1 MDTSF
6 KLYTFKASA
15 PLLCKQALYHVL
27 LVFCAVHPAFPQSKI
42 DSLEQVVVSAKGA
55 HRAEILFV
63 LSWEYRFSDKD
74 KALQYGEESL
84 QLARELKDTTIIA
97 SALNSISET
106 WLNFGDYE
114 KAKKITLEELPFAR
128 VIPLKKNLLGALT
141 RLGTIQYRMG
151 KFDNALVYQLEVQ
164 REAEKLNKP
173 EVTGIA
179 SLNLG
184 LTYMDLKRYDEALQ
198 YFNTALH
205 AFETIHMAAGIGASY
220 VNITEILRN
229 QKKYN
234 EALET
239 AFKAESILIKSGNKL
254 HLAYIYG
261 ILGKIYRAT
270 GEQAKRLEF
279 LQKALALS
287 QEHQDEFMICQT
299 KADLGR
305 TFLEAGDMPK
315 AKTYFEES
323 LELAEK
329 MKQKSMILENYAHLR
344 DWNLLQKNFEDA
356 SRFDEKFTAG
366 MDSVFNAKMAEKVAD
381 SETKYETEKKESAIR
396 DLENQ
401 NRIQNIRT
409 YSALAG
415 ILGLLVL
422 IYLMRRAY
430 RQKQRLSAQQEQ
442 LQRATIERLESERK
456 VVALNAHLEGQ
467 ELERLR
473 IAEDLHDDFGSGLSK
488 ISLLSEVAKR
498 KTPLSG
504 ELDKIS
510 ASAKE
515 LLLKMGEIVW
525 ALNYHND
532 TLPSLAAY
540 IRRYAGGFFEDSGI
554 RCFFDIPEL
563 PAIHLSGE
571 QRRNV
576 FLVVKE
582 TLHNTLKHAEAGKV
596 DINFVL
602 ADNTLEI
609 RVLDN
614 GKGFDDTALEKAGNG
629 LANMERRMQA
639 MGGSFEVSSA
649 PGKGTVTRIKL
660 PLDTREQAMVMAA

>member
-1 MDTSF
+1 MRTSW
-6 KLYTFKASA
+6 KISLSGSKNT
-15 PLLCKQALYHVL
+15 LHHVKYGSVVWL
-27 LVFCAVHPAFPQSKI
+27 IFCAVCSAFSQSRI
-42 DSLEQVVVSAKGA
+42 DSLEKVLSDATGNHK
-55 HRAEILFV
+55 AELLYV

-74 KALQYGEESL
+74 KALQYGQEGL
-84 QLARELKDTTIIA
+84 QLARELRDTGAIA
-97 SALNSISET
+97 SSLNSISET

-114 KAKKITLEELPFAR
+114 KSEEITREELVYAR
-128 VIPLKKNLLGALT
+128 LLPQKKNLLGGLT
-141 RLGTIQYRMG
+141 RMGTIKYRMG
-151 KFDNALVYQLEVQ
+151 KFDEALVYQLEVQ

-198 YFNTALH
+198 YYNTALQ
-205 AFETIHMAAGIGASY
+205 AFETIGMAAGIGATY
-220 VNITEILRN
+220 INITEVLRN
-229 QKKYN
+229 KKQYD
-234 EALET
+234 EAVET
-239 AFKAESILIKSGNKL
+239 AFKAEKFLLESGNQL
-254 HLAYIYG
+254 HLGYIYG
-261 ILGKIYRAT
+261 ILGKIYRST
-270 GEQAKRLEF
+270 GEQTKRLEF
-279 LQKALALS
+279 LEKALALS
-287 QEHQDEFMICQT
+287 QKHQDEFMICQT

-305 TFLEAGDMPK
+305 TFLEAGDMAK
-315 AKTYFEES
+315 AKIYFDGS

-344 DWNLLQKNFEDA
+344 DWNLMQKNFEQA
-356 SRFDEKFTAG
+356 TRFDEKFIAG
-366 MDSVFNAKMAEKVAD
+366 MDSVFNTKMAEKVAD

-422 IYLMRRAY
+422 LYLMRRAY

-442 LQRATIERLESERK
+442 LQRATIERLETERK

-467 ELERLR
+467 QLERLR

-488 ISLLSEVAKR
+488 ISLLSEVAKK
-498 KTPLSG
+498 KTPVSG

-510 ASAKE
+510 AAAKE

-540 IRRYAGGFFEDSGI
+540 IRRYAGGYFEDSGI

-563 PAIHLSGE
+563 PPMHLSGE

-602 ADNTLEI
+602 DHNTLEI
-609 RVLDN
+609 QIQDN
-614 GKGFDDTALEKAGNG
+614 GKGFDASALEKAGNG
-629 LANMERRMQA
+629 LLNMERRMDA
-639 MGGSFEVSSA
+639 AGGSYEVSST
-649 PGKGTVTRIKL
+649 PGAGTVTRIRL
-660 PLDTREQAMVMAA
+660 PLEAEEAMVMAA

>member
-1 MDTSF
+1 MRT
-6 KLYTFKASA
+6 
-15 PLLCKQALYHVL
+15 PLKFFLPGSKNTLHHIKYGSVVCLI
-27 LVFCAVHPAFPQSKI
+27 FCAVSSVFSQSKI
-42 DSLEQVVVSAKGA
+42 DSLEKVLPGSTG
-55 HRAEILFV
+55 HLRAEALYM

-74 KALQYGEESL
+74 KALRYGEEGL
-84 QLARELKDTTIIA
+84 QLALQLKDTAAIGA
-97 SALNSISET
+97 ALNSISET

-114 KAKKITLEELPFAR
+114 KAEQITREELPYAR
-128 VIPLKKNLLGALT
+128 AISDKKNLFGALT
-141 RLGTIQYRMG
+141 RLGTIQYRRG
-151 KFDNALVYQLEVQ
+151 KFDEALVYQLEVQ

-173 EVTGIA
+173 EIMGIS

-184 LTYMDLKRYDEALQ
+184 LTYMDLKRYDEALA
-198 YFNTALH
+198 YYNAALRS
-205 AFETIHMAAGIGASY
+205 FEAIQFTAGIGASY
-220 VNITEILRN
+220 INIAEVLRN
-229 QKKYN
+229 QKKHK

-239 AFKAESILIKSGNKL
+239 AFKGEKMLISSGNNL
-254 HLAYIYG
+254 HLAYMYG
-261 ILGKIYRAT
+261 LMGKIYLSL
-270 GEQAKRLEF
+270 GDNPKRLEY

-287 QEHQDEFMICQT
+287 EENKDEFMIAQT
-299 KADLGR
+299 YADLGR
-305 TFLEAGDMPK
+305 TFMEAGDMPK
-315 AKTYFEES
+315 AKQYFEAS
-323 LELAEK
+323 LEIAEK
-329 MKQKSMILENYAHLR
+329 MQQKSLILENYAHLR
-344 DWNLLQKNFEDA
+344 NWHLMQKNFDQA
-356 SRFDEKFTAG
+356 AVFDEQFTAG
-366 MDSVFNAKMAEKVAD
+366 MDSVFNAKMVEKVAD

-422 IYLMRRAY
+422 LYLMRRAY
-430 RQKQRLSAQQEQ
+430 RQKQRLSAQQEE
-442 LQRATIERLESERK
+442 LQRATIERLETERK

-467 ELERLR
+467 QLERLR

-498 KTPLSG
+498 KTPVSG

-510 ASAKE
+510 AAAKE

-596 DINFVL
+596 DIRFVQ
-602 ADNTLEI
+602 DQNNLEI
-609 RVLDN
+609 RIQDN
-614 GKGFDDTALEKAGNG
+614 GKGFDATALEKAGNG
-629 LANMERRMQA
+629 LLNMERRMQS
-639 MGGSFEVSSA
+639 MGGSIEVSST
-649 PGKGTVTRIKL
+649 PGTGTVTRIRL
-660 PLDTREQAMVMAA
+660 PLEVEEAMVMAA